1 MTNNKEGNA
10 EKFFK
15 DFGKKVDRFV
25 VELNEA
31 SDRLQKDFE
40 GKFEDL
46 KKSGENIK
54 KEMKDKERWDEVE
67 KSLKKVASELE
78 KAFTAAFKKSKKS
91 RPKKSRT
98 AGSSK
103 KKEE

>member
-1 MTNNKEGNA
+1 MEKNTEGNA

-31 SDRLQKDFE
+31 NERMQKEFE

-46 KKSGENIK
+46 RESGERIK
-54 KEMKDKERWDEVE
+54 KEVKNKERWNDVE
-67 KSLKKVASELE
+67 KSLRKAASELE
-78 KAFTAAFKKSKKS
+78 NAFKAAFKKPPTKKAKA
-91 RPKKSRT
+91 KK
-98 AGSSK
+98 AK
-103 KKEE
+103 KKTK

>member
-1 MTNNKEGNA
+1 MEKNKEGNA

-31 SDRLQKDFE
+31 NDRMQKEFE

-46 KKSGENIK
+46 RESGERIK
-54 KEMKDKERWDEVE
+54 KEVKNKERWSEVE
-67 KSLKKVASELE
+67 KSLKKAATELE
-78 KAFTAAFKKSKKS
+78 NAFKAAFKKPA
-91 RPKKSRT
+91 PKK
-98 AGSSK
+98 AKAK
-103 KKEE
+103 KKTN